1 VHTMTDTTPAPAQ
14 ADEYAILLASEIEAV
29 RARAGDQFNLVEWA
43 VGLLYELDEAEDR
56 IKEMAK
62 NHLTYLLSEVK
73 GRRAGLIWR
82 CGDEIRK
89 DVDAAIA
96 GKKRK
101 SVTTATGRAGYRTA
115 PGRTTLVIDE
125 PAKVLAWAEV
135 NCREAVIRSVNR
147 AIVEAYMTATG
158 EVPPGTHVE
167 VTQPQEKF
175 YIGPVTLT
183 PELLP
188 GGVPP
193 EIRSQTADEFFGKTG
208 VEKNGY

>member
-1 VHTMTDTTPAPAQ
+1 MTDTAPTPEQ
-14 ADEYAILLASEIEAV
+14 ADEYAIQLASEIEAIQ
-29 RARAGDQFNLVEWA
+29 ARAGNQFNLVEWA

-56 IKEMAK
+56 IREMAK

-89 DVDAAIA
+89 EVDAAIA

-101 SVTTATGRAGYRTA
+101 SITTATGRAGYRTT

-125 PAKVLAWAEV
+125 PAAVLGWAEA
-135 NCREAVIRSVNR
+135 NCREAIVKSVNR
-147 AIVEAYMTATG
+147 GIAELHMKATG
-158 EVPPGTHVE
+158 ELPPGTHVE
-167 VTQPQEKF
+167 TTQPQERF

-188 GGVPP
+188 GDVPP
-193 EIRSQTADEFFGKTG
+193 EIRSQTAEEFFG
-208 VEKNGY
+208 EKEQGEIHENQ